1 MEKTIEIKAID
12 KENAVKRALN
22 ILGIEKNDNL
32 NINITEKEAPR
43 KKLFGL
49 FGTEPGLYEVSVTDK
64 INEKP
69 KKEVKENKE
78 VKKEKI
84 EKVENNQKTQNN
96 DEYEKEISEKVDF
109 FVKNM
114 KLDIKYKIRRIK
126 DRVFVVDFFGTDNAI
141 VIGQKGKTLNSLE
154 YLLNNL
160 IRDCKIE
167 VDVEKFKEKRNETL
181 RSLARKMAEKV
192 SKTGKTI
199 RLNSM
204 PPRER
209 KIIHEVVNKYP
220 DLDTFSEG
228 RDPKRY
234 IVIKKKR

>member
-12 KENAVKRALN
+12 KENAVKRVLN

-69 KKEVKENKE
+69 KKEVKENKV